1 MKSEVYSWRVSR
13 DTKMAL
19 EAEARN
25 AGTSLSALLDR
36 IAKDWLLAQKNSRV
50 DDDEEQARLHADAAK
65 YIGTISAGRNY
76 AENARTVIR
85 NRLRKRYGR

>member
-1 MKSEVYSWRVSR
+1 
-13 DTKMAL
+13 MAL

-36 IAKDWLLAQKNSRV
+36 IAKDWLLAKKNSRV
-50 DDDEEQARLHADAAK
+50 DDDEEQARLHADAAQ

-76 AENARTVIR
+76 AENAHTVIR

>member
-1 MKSEVYSWRVSR
+1 MKSEVYSWRVST

-36 IAKDWLLAQKNSRV
+36 IAKDWLLAKKNSRV
-50 DDDEEQARLHADAAK
+50 DDGEEQARFLAV
-65 YIGTISAGRNY
+65 ITAG
-76 AENARTVIR
+76 
-85 NRLRKRYGR
+85 LRRS